1 MSKKTKEI
9 REMSKEARASRIE
22 ELTLEL
28 AKARATSQKSS
39 GKTKEI
45 KKALARLFTFNRAE
59 KLRTLKNN

>member
-39 GKTKEI
+39 GKTI
-45 KKALARLFTFNRAE
+45 KICGQKYL
-59 KLRTLKNN
+59 KSSLKN